1 MEIVVFDLKIFLY
14 TIHTKSQHDYK
25 ASGPSEA
32 VEERPVL
39 CERLHKGLATV
50 VDSEGRNLQQQQL
63 SITEH
68 CGMALFLHKLIS

>member
-1 MEIVVFDLKIFLY
+1 MEIVVFDLKNKNISKYFLY

-39 CERLHKGLATV
+39 CERLHEGLAAV
-50 VDSEGRNLQQQQL
+50 VNSEGRNLQQQQL
-63 SITEH
+63 SITN
-68 CGMALFLHKLIS
+68 IYT